1 MKRYEAVTTAAQ
13 QTPTL
18 REPSAFD
25 RVLGA
30 IVYSVG
36 ASLAILAAG
45 AIFLLAADRLTWTHY
60 RFAVLLASVPAG
72 IVGALIAMEADKWD
86 VQRLLSQ
93 AVGL

>member
-1 MKRYEAVTTAAQ
+1 MKRYETATTAAQ

-18 REPSAFD
+18 REPTAFD
-25 RVLGA
+25 QVLGA

-45 AIFLLAADRLTWTHY
+45 AIFLLAADRLAWTHY
-60 RFAVLLASVPAG
+60 RFAVLLASLP
-72 IVGALIAMEADKWD
+72 VGLVGVLIAMEEDKWD